1 MNTNFFFFFFLYKE
15 NEELI
20 TDVQPSFSLEH
31 GEEDATI
38 EIELESYEKEKY
50 SWFSK
55 YNFNIYI
62 II

>member
-1 MNTNFFFFFFLYKE
+1 MNTNFFFNYKE

-20 TDVQPSFSLEH
+20 TDVQPSFSLER

-50 SWFSK
+50 SWFLK
-55 YNFNIYI
+55 YYLIFIHIYI
-62 II
+62 SE

>member
-1 MNTNFFFFFFLYKE
+1 LNTNFFFNYKE

-20 TDVQPSFSLEH
+20 TDVQPSFSLER

-50 SWFSK
+50 SWFLK
-55 YNFNIYI
+55 YYLIFIHIYI
-62 II
+62 SE